1 MEVAAWVLCIRRQ
14 KLERSVA
21 VKFLPP
27 HQSQAEDE
35 KKRFIHEA
43 KAVSALH
50 HPNICTICE
59 MAESDDGQM
68 FIAMACYDGETLK
81 KGRPPE
87 VGGCHRYSYASGPG
101 LGTRTKRKLFIVML
115 NLLT

>member
-1 MEVAAWVLCIRRQ
+1 LAKQYLTTKSLKNLEVAAWVLCIRRQ

-43 KAVSALH
+43 KAASALH
-50 HPNICTICE
+50 PPNICTICE
-59 MAESDDGQM
+59 MDEIDDGQM
-68 FIAMACYDGETLK
+68 Y
-81 KGRPPE
+81 
-87 VGGCHRYSYASGPG
+87 CHGP
-101 LGTRTKRKLFIVML
+101 L
-115 NLLT
+115 